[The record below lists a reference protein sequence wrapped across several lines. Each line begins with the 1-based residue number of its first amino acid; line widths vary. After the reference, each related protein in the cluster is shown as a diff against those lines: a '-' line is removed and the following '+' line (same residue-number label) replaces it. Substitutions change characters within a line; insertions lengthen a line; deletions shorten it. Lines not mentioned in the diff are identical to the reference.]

1 MQRVESATDGG
12 RSGRWAGSADP
23 PWRVVLLG
31 GSSGTGKSTLAPLI
45 ARQHRIPWL
54 EADDFRL
61 AIQRATTP
69 ASHPALHFFL
79 TDDMAMRA
87 DFWQLP
93 PEAFRD
99 GLIAVGEV
107 VSDALEIVVA
117 NHVGQGRPIV
127 LEGDGIL
134 PAMAARRT
142 FSGIDVGNAVRAI
155 FLVEPDLEALVA
167 NMLTRSSDASTA
179 GDELRNYARAS
190 WLYGMWLRDEAQ
202 RHGLPV
208 LDARPYET
216 LLSRVLLAL
225 A

>member
-1 MQRVESATDGG
+1 MTSKKL
-12 RSGRWAGSADP
+12 S
-23 PWRVVLLG
+23 WRVLLLG
-31 GSSGTGKSTLAPLI
+31 GSSGSGKSTLAPRI
-45 ARQHRIPWL
+45 ARHFGASWL

-79 TDDMAMRA
+79 KDQMEMRA

-117 NHVGQGRPIV
+117 NHVAQGRPIV

-142 FSGIDVGNAVRAI
+142 FSGIDVGNAVRTI
-155 FLVEPDLEALVA
+155 FLVEPELEALIA
-167 NMLTRSSDASTA
+167 N
-179 GDELRNYARAS
+179 
-190 WLYGMWLRDEAQ
+190 
-202 RHGLPV
+202 
-208 LDARPYET
+208 
-216 LLSRVLLAL
+216 
-225 A
+225 

>member
-1 MQRVESATDGG
+1 LAE
-12 RSGRWAGSADP
+12 P
-23 PWRVVLLG
+23 PWRVLLIG

-45 ARQHRIPWL
+45 ARHYGIPWL

-61 AIQRATTP
+61 AMQRATTP

-79 TDDMAMRA
+79 RDQMEMRA
-87 DFWQLP
+87 DFWQLS

-107 VSDALEIVVA
+107 VSATLEIVVA

-134 PAMAARRT
+134 PAMAAQRT

-155 FLVEPDLEALVA
+155 YLVEPDLEALVA
-167 NMLTRSSDASTA
+167 NMLIRSADASTA
-179 GDELRNYARAS
+179 DAELRNYARAS
-190 WLYGMWLRDEAQ
+190 WLYGMWLRDEAL
-202 RHGLPV
+202 RHRLPV
-208 LDARPYET
+208 LEARPYGT

-225 A
+225 R